1 MNRFAQKRLCRGFL
15 AAAFLAGA
23 AISVAQEAKPT
34 DEQRPPIPITEV
46 KQAAPVDFEKEI
58 LPILK
63 NSCLACHNKT
73 TTKGDLIL
81 ETPDEI
87 IKGGESGS
95 AVVVGHGNDSLLLQ
109 AASHRKKPM
118 MPPRNNKVAASDLTS
133 EQLGLIKL
141 WIDEGAKGS
150 VHQATPIEWEP
161 LPDGLNPIY
170 AVALTRD
177 GQIAACG
184 RAKFST

>member
-1 MNRFAQKRLCRGFL
+1 VNRFAQKRLCRGFL

-23 AISVAQEAKPT
+23 AVSVAQEAKPT

-73 TTKGDLIL
+73 YGQRRPDL

-95 AVVVGHGNDSLLLQ
+95 AVVS
-109 AASHRKKPM
+109 AMATTASCYRLHR
-118 MPPRNNKVAASDLTS
+118 T
-133 EQLGLIKL
+133 
-141 WIDEGAKGS
+141 
-150 VHQATPIEWEP
+150 
-161 LPDGLNPIY
+161 
-170 AVALTRD
+170 
-177 GQIAACG
+177 G
-184 RAKFST
+184 RSR